1 MQHRKTKHD
10 PRRTRGA
17 AVPAALCGAA
27 CRWSSGRWQHHQNRA
42 ANPRHR
48 SGSGDRCARR
58 RPMTAMLSELYGALK
73 DAGASEDKARKA
85 AEEVAAFNNRLTKL
99 DTLARVTV
107 GLLAAL
113 AAPNIV

>member
-1 MQHRKTKHD
+1 
-10 PRRTRGA
+10 
-17 AVPAALCGAA
+17 
-27 CRWSSGRWQHHQNRA
+27 
-42 ANPRHR
+42 
-48 SGSGDRCARR
+48 
-58 RPMTAMLSELYGALK
+58 MTAMLSELYGALK

-113 AAPNIV
+113 AAPNIVLWVKLGEVAEQVTALARKAAG